1 MKNTW
6 HQDNTC
12 STSKTAGTSSCS
24 GKTQWIRRKNK
35 HICIFRKHRFIPQF
49 PESIQTKSKQKSS
62 VSKLPKTAQTH
73 EISSA
78 GETRSPVVPS
88 RCVKSQKGRER
99 RRGKRNKWWCQKLT
113 SSVPLENKF
122 SMIVV
127 DLWGW
132 CGFHP
137 LGNIFAHTVS
147 RTVLTLRYKQ
157 YYKFVI
163 HIIKVPK
170 LLWDK

>member
-1 MKNTW
+1 MLWEN
-6 HQDNTC
+6 
-12 STSKTAGTSSCS
+12 S
-24 GKTQWIRRKNK
+24 RKNK
-35 HICIFRKHRFIPQF
+35 HICIFRKYRFIPQF
-49 PESIQTKSKQKSS
+49 PESIQTKLKQKSN

-73 EISSA
+73 KLSST

-99 RRGKRNKWWCQKLT
+99 WRGKRNKWCCQKLT
-113 SSVPLENKF
+113 SSVPLENNS

-127 DLWGW
+127 DIWGW
-132 CGFHP
+132 CGFHH

-147 RTVLTLRYKQ
+147 RNVLTLRYKQ

-163 HIIKVPK
+163 HIMKVPDP
-170 LLWDK
+170 LGDK